1 MQAIV
6 EAFAAYLPQEQE
18 PIVSVAQLR
27 IYAGSFRKTLGVMID
42 KKLAIEADYYH
53 HEEDQIA
60 ALVFQF
66 KEKEKA
72 DIEKFQEVDLDFL
85 ALAQLE
91 DISEQE
97 FKEKLKAETIISK
110 KDQNHIVIL
119 KKNSLDNWSEDEG
132 WKYARQI
139 IEMTIKALPSY

>member
-1 MQAIV
+1 MEKTPEITAITKIINNIPEKYLGQLQAIV

-42 KKLAIEADYYH
+42 KKLAIEADYYL

-72 DIEKFQEVDLDFL
+72 DIEKFQEVDLDFW
-85 ALAQLE
+85 
-91 DISEQE
+91 
-97 FKEKLKAETIISK
+97 
-110 KDQNHIVIL
+110 H
-119 KKNSLDNWSEDEG
+119 
-132 WKYARQI
+132 
-139 IEMTIKALPSY
+139 